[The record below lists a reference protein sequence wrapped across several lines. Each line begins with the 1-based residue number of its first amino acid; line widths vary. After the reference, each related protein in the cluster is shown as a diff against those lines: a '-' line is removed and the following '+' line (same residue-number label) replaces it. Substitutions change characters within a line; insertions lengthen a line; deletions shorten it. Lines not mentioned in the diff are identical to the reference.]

1 MIKVLRDLDLDTIKH
16 LKVGDPL
23 NKTISGGQ
31 RKRLNIAL
39 ELIRERP
46 AVSLDGETVSLQAN
60 AERENEFREAVRAG
74 VDGVGLYRTELPFMV
89 RDRFPGE
96 SVQVMNYR
104 HVLEGFAP
112 RPVILRT
119 LDVGGDKPLPYF
131 PVDEQNPFLGWRGVR
146 ISLAHPE
153 IFLTQVRAMLRA
165 AIDLDN
171 LQIML
176 PMISGVAELDEL
188 KMLITRAHDELLEEG
203 YAVSM
208 PRIGV
213 MVEVPSAVYMIE
225 ELARRVDFISV
236 GTNDLTQYL
245 LAVDRNNSRVAELY
259 DDLHPAVLR
268 ALDQIVRG
276 ARVFHR
282 PVGVCGELAGNP
294 LATILLMGLG
304 VDSLSMSA
312 GSLMKVKWVVRS
324 FSVSRARQ
332 LLRDELAVD
341 AGVEVRF
348 FTRVID
354 EAHEM
359 VGFSQAIECLDRI
372 AVAREDQQ
380 RLRTV

>member
-1 MIKVLRDLDLDTIKH
+1 
-16 LKVGDPL
+16 
-23 NKTISGGQ
+23 
-31 RKRLNIAL
+31 
-39 ELIRERP
+39 
-46 AVSLDGETVSLQAN
+46 
-60 AERENEFREAVRAG
+60 
-74 VDGVGLYRTELPFMV
+74 
-89 RDRFPGE
+89 
-96 SVQVMNYR
+96 
-104 HVLEGFAP
+104 
-112 RPVILRT
+112 
-119 LDVGGDKPLPYF
+119 
-131 PVDEQNPFLGWRGVR
+131 
-146 ISLAHPE
+146 
-153 IFLTQVRAMLRA
+153 MLRA

-176 PMISGVAELDEL
+176 PMISGVNEIDEL

-213 MVEVPSAVYMIE
+213 MVEVPSAVYMVE
-225 ELARRVDFISV
+225 ELARRVDFVSV

-245 LAVDRNNSRVAELY
+245 LAVDRNNARVAEIY

-276 ARVFHR
+276 ARVFNR

-332 LLRDELAVD
+332 LLHAALRMED
-341 AGVEVRF
+341 AQQVRRF
-348 FTRVID
+348 M
-354 EAHEM
+354 EGA
-359 VGFSQAIECLDRI
+359 LDDMGLGGLFRPG
-372 AVAREDQQ
+372 R
-380 RLRTV
+380 